1 MTRAIYGMLMGMMGS
16 AIAFW
21 IWRRQSP
28 AGMTPRRGRVI
39 YRNTPV
45 APDEGV

>member
-1 MTRAIYGMLMGMMGS
+1 MTRATYGILMGMMGS

-21 IWRRQSP
+21 IWRTQSP
-28 AGMTPRRGRVI
+28 AGMIAPRGKVI
-39 YRNTPV
+39 YRNTPA